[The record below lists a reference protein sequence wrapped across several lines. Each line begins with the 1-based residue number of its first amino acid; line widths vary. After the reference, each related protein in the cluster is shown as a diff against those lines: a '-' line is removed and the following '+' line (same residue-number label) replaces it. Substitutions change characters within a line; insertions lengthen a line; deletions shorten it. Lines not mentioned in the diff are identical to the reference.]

1 MQAKSLV
8 TNYLK
13 TISTVF
19 ISLGYVL
26 IGTVK
31 EIKETRSIETPTPSQ
46 VPKATAVARKSTS
59 TNLFLKE
66 NMKQDSASPAAREG
80 PPAVLEV
87 TRIT

>member
-1 MQAKSLV
+1 L
-8 TNYLK
+8 NYV
-13 TISTVF
+13 S
-19 ISLGYVL
+19 
-26 IGTVK
+26 TVK

-46 VPKATAVARKSTS
+46 VPKTTAVARKSTS

-66 NMKQDSASPAAREG
+66 NLKQDSAPSVARES